1 MEIPQNC
8 AIVIFGASGDLT
20 KRKLIPGLFNLYRRK
35 LLPEGFAVLGA
46 SRTALSDEEFRAE
59 MKEGILEF
67 ANHQPGNGGDIESF
81 IQKLYYLPINT
92 KSADDYEKIKIRL
105 TEIDRR
111 HQTGGNYLFYMST
124 PPSLFEW
131 IVKGLGHCQLNHQE
145 SGSQWRRLVV
155 EKPFGYDLESAR
167 ELNNKLHSV
176 FEESR
181 IYRIDHY
188 LGKETVQNML
198 VFRFANGTF
207 EPLWNRNYIDHVEVT
222 AAESIG
228 VEKRGGYYEGS
239 GALRDM
245 FQNHLLQV
253 VGMVAMEPPAKFNA
267 DHVRNETLKVFEALR
282 PIQVEEIEKYVIR
295 GQYTASTIRGEKVP
309 GYRQEEGVAED
320 SKTATYVSVKFFID
334 NWRWGGVPFYV
345 RTGKR
350 LPTRITEVVIHF
362 KQTPHRLFG
371 NPGERSYD
379 SNKLIIRIQP
389 NEGILMKFNMKQPGG
404 GFDVK
409 TVDMDFHYTDL
420 ADVYVPEAYERLLL
434 DCMLGDATLYA
445 RGDAVE
451 ACWQFVDPILK
462 AWESN
467 PNIKVFGY
475 PAGTWGPRET
485 LKLFDDQ
492 AVEWNYPCDNLA
504 EDGEY
509 CEL

>member
-1 MEIPQNC
+1 MEKPQNC
-8 AIVIFGASGDLT
+8 AIIIFGASGDLT
-20 KRKLIPGLFNLYRRK
+20 YRKLVPGLFNLYRRK
-35 LLPEGFAVLGA
+35 LLPEGFTVLGV
-46 SRTALSDEEFRAE
+46 SRKSLTDEAFRNKMAQ
-59 MKEGILEF
+59 GIRQF
-67 ANHQPGNGGDIESF
+67 ANHRGEPGEEITEF
-81 IQKLYYLPINT
+81 LKKLYYRPIDTQNP
-92 KSADDYEKIKIRL
+92 DDYRKIKQQL
-105 TEIDRR
+105 ETLDRE
-111 HQTGGNYLFYMST
+111 HHTGGNYLFYMST
-124 PPSLFEW
+124 PPILFDT
-131 IVKGLGHCQLNHQE
+131 IVQGLGHQGLQKKGAQN
-145 SGSQWRRLVV
+145 GWKRLVV

-167 ELNNKLHSV
+167 DLNRKLHRV
-176 FEESR
+176 FDENQ

-207 EPLWNRNYIDHVEVT
+207 EPLWNRNYIEHVEVT
-222 AAESIG
+222 AAENIG
-228 VEKRGGYYEGS
+228 VEQRGGYYDGS

-282 PIQVEEIEKYVIR
+282 PIQAEEIEKCVIR
-295 GQYTASTIRGEKVP
+295 GQYTASTIQGEKVS
-309 GYRQEEGVAED
+309 GYREEEGVAED
-320 SKTATYVSVKFFID
+320 SKTPTYVSVKFFID

-350 LPTRITEVVIHF
+350 LPTRVTEVVIHF

-371 NPGERSYD
+371 KPSEQCYEC
-379 SNKLIIRIQP
+379 NKLIIRIQP
-389 NEGILMKFNMKQPGG
+389 DEGILMKFNMKLPGS

-409 TVDMDFHYTDL
+409 TVEMDFHYSDL

-451 ACWQFVDPILK
+451 ACWKFVDPILK
-462 AWESN
+462 TWESN
-467 PNIKVFGY
+467 PGIKLYGY
-475 PAGTWGPRET
+475 PAGTWGPLET
-485 LKLFDDQ
+485 IELFHDPSL
-492 AVEWNYPCDNLA
+492 EWNYPCSNLA
-504 EDGEY
+504 EDGVY

>member
-1 MEIPQNC
+1 MEKPQNC
-8 AIVIFGASGDLT
+8 LAVIFGASGDLT
-20 KRKLIPGLFNLYRRK
+20 QRKLVPALFNLYRRK
-35 LLPEGFAVLGA
+35 LLPERFAVLGV
-46 SRTALSDEEFRAE
+46 SRKSFTDEAFRKKMGEGVRQFARYRGE
-59 MKEGILEF
+59 GRKEVTGFLKKF
-67 ANHQPGNGGDIESF
+67 
-81 IQKLYYLPINT
+81 YYRSIDTQNL
-92 KSADDYEKIKIRL
+92 DEYRKIKEQL
-105 TEIDRR
+105 EKLDREHR
-111 HQTGGNYLFYMST
+111 TNGNYLFYMST
-124 PPSLFEW
+124 PPILFDT
-131 IVKGLGHCQLNHQE
+131 IVQGLGFHGLQKQRMFN
-145 SGSQWRRLVV
+145 SWKRIVV
-155 EKPFGYDLESAR
+155 EKPFGYDLESAQD
-167 ELNNKLHSV
+167 LNYKLHRV
-176 FEESR
+176 FDESQ

-228 VEKRGGYYEGS
+228 VEQRGGYYEDS

-267 DHVRNETLKVFEALR
+267 DAVRNETIKVFEAMR
-282 PIQVEEIEKYVIR
+282 PIEPGEIENYVVR
-295 GQYTASTIRGEKVP
+295 GQYTESTIKGKKVP
-309 GYRQEEGVAED
+309 AYREEAGVAPD
-320 SKTATYVSVKFFID
+320 SKTPTYAAVKFYID

-350 LPTRITEVVIHF
+350 MPTRVTEVVIHF

-371 NPGERSYD
+371 KPSEQYYEC
-379 SNKLIIRIQP
+379 NKLIMRIQP
-389 NEGILMKFNMKQPGG
+389 DEGILMKFNMKLPGS

-409 TVDMDFHYTDL
+409 TEEMDFRYSDL

-451 ACWQFVDPILK
+451 ACWKFVDPILK

-467 PNIKVFGY
+467 PDIKLYGY
-475 PAGTWGPRET
+475 PGGTWGP
-485 LKLFDDQ
+485 LKTTDLFHNP
-492 AVEWNYPCDNLA
+492 ALEWNYPCSNLA
-504 EDGEY
+504 EDGVY